1 MNQKT
6 RVIVDGAVAGVIGA
20 FVIALWYLIFDAARG
35 QPFGSPGAWMDTMFG
50 PTGGAGLLLGKLV
63 FHFGAFALIGM
74 VASVILATAETNETF
89 FPTMMVLV
97 PVFEVFCILLLM
109 LIGPS
114 ARVSL
119 PWWKFLIGALMATS
133 AMMAF
138 FLERHPTLA
147 RHLEG
152 PWTGVA
158 REGAVAGVIGAA
170 VVAIWFLICD
180 IAAGE
185 VFRTPAVLGAA
196 IFQGIFDPAAVHV
209 TLPLV
214 LGYTALH
221 FFAFMMF
228 GIGTALLLLAAEYE
242 PVFALAAI
250 FLLAIFEIFFV
261 GALAAFDQAA
271 LTALGFWK
279 ILAGNVLAMIAML
292 AYFETHHRGWWARFR
307 GRWEDLQGKSE
318 HGSSTP
324 RLRRN

>member
-1 MNQKT
+1 MNQ
-6 RVIVDGAVAGVIGA
+6 RVRMVVDGAVAGIIGA

-35 QPFGSPGAWMDTMFG
+35 QPVGSLESLAAILFGSASAAPAGAI
-50 PTGGAGLLLGKLV
+50 LGRLV
-63 FHFGAFALIGM
+63 FHFCAFALIG
-74 VASVILATAETNETF
+74 AAAALILETAEADEKL

-97 PVFEVFCILLLM
+97 PVFEIFSIMILM

-119 PWWKFLIGALMATS
+119 PWWKFLIGDLMATS
-133 AMMAF
+133 AMLVY

-147 RHLEG
+147 RQLEG
-152 PWTGVA
+152 PWMGVA
-158 REGAVAGVIGAA
+158 REGAMAGVIGAV
-170 VVAIWFLICD
+170 VVAVWFLVCD
-180 IAAGE
+180 AVAG
-185 VFRTPAVLGAA
+185 VPFRTPAILGAA
-196 IFQGIFDPAAVHV
+196 IFQGIFNPAQVQV

-221 FFAFMMF
+221 FFAFVIF
-228 GIGTALLLLAAEYE
+228 GIATAVLLLAADFE

-271 LTALGFWK
+271 IAALGFWK

-292 AYFETHHRGWWARFR
+292 AYFETRHRGW
-307 GRWEDLQGKSE
+307 L
-318 HGSSTP
+318 P
-324 RLRRN
+324 RLRERWEVLQLKRG

>member
-1 MNQKT
+1 MNQ
-6 RVIVDGAVAGVIGA
+6 RVRMVVDGAVAGVIGA

-35 QPFGSPGAWMDTMFG
+35 QPLGSLGSLAATLFGGA
-50 PTGGAGLLLGKLV
+50 PTGAALMLGRLV
-63 FHFGAFALIGM
+63 FHFGVFALIGV
-74 VASVILATAETNETF
+74 VAAVILETAEADEKL
-89 FPTMMVLV
+89 FPTMMILV
-97 PVFEVFCILLLM
+97 PVFEIFCILILM

-114 ARVSL
+114 AQVSL

-133 AMMAF
+133 AMLAF
-138 FLERHPTLA
+138 VLERHPTLA

-158 REGAVAGVIGAA
+158 REGALAGIIGAV
-170 VVAIWFLICD
+170 VVAVWFLICD
-180 IAAGE
+180 VAAGE
-185 VFRTPAVLGAA
+185 VFRTPTVLGAA
-196 IFQGIFDPAAVHV
+196 IFQGIFDPGEVQV

-228 GIGTALLLLAAEYE
+228 GIATAVLLLAADYE

-292 AYFETHHRGWWARFR
+292 SYFETHHRGWMARFR
-307 GRWEDLQGKSE
+307 DRWEVLQ
-318 HGSSTP
+318 
-324 RLRRN
+324 LRRN